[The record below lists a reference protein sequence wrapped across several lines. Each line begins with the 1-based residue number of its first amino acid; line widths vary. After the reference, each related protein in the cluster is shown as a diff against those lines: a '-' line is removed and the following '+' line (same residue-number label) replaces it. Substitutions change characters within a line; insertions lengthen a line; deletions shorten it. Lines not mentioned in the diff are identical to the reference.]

1 MKKVNLAKQLLLF
14 VASLFCVNYTFA
26 TEVQD
31 DIRMLK
37 SFYTKYITNILENK
51 DKANDALKGEYF
63 LPVLIGE
70 VEEMAERSNA
80 DNVIRA
86 QDASKEMLNSLEVHS
101 LGNDWYMI
109 SYKTVWRNAEIP
121 VKVTHLNGKR
131 LIEYI
136 IPDTIGNKYG
146 DEYIDRNVNAD
157 DVAVGV
163 KTLESFY
170 NQYISNQLEN
180 KDEANVPLRSEYIVP
195 ELLEQI
201 PALNERSGFDLIINA
216 QDVNKKMLNSL
227 KVESLGKPDWYM
239 VTYSWNGKDET
250 AIVVKL
256 ERIGNKLM
264 IRYIVPIK
272 QKK

>member
-1 MKKVNLAKQLLLF
+1 MKKENLTKLLLLF

-26 TEVQD
+26 IEVQD

-51 DKANDALKGEYF
+51 DKENNALMGEYF

-70 VEEMAERSNA
+70 VEEMGERSGA

-86 QDASKEMLNSLEVHS
+86 QDATKDMLSSLDVNP
-101 LGNDWYMI
+101 LGNDWYMV
-109 SYKTVWRNAEIP
+109 SYKTVWRNTEIP
-121 VKVTHLNGKR
+121 VKVTHHNGKR

-136 IPDTIGNKYG
+136 MPDIMGSKYG
-146 DEYIDRNVNAD
+146 DEYINKNVNAND
-157 DVAVGV
+157 IAEGV
-163 KTLESFY
+163 KMLRSFY
-170 NQYISNQLEN
+170 SQYISNQLEN
-180 KDEANVPLRSEYIVP
+180 KDKANAPLRSECIAP
-195 ELLEQI
+195 ELLEVI
-201 PALNERSGFDLIINA
+201 LALNERTGFDQILNA

-239 VTYSWNGKDET
+239 LTYSWNGKDET

-264 IRYIVPIK
+264 IRYIVPIE
-272 QKK
+272 